1 MCKTQKMNEQWV
13 MGPNLSQAWDN
24 RIIIP
29 EKSCNMHKNIHILQS
44 VISMNDLGWQG
55 YDRCR

>member
-1 MCKTQKMNEQWV
+1 MCKTQEMNEQWV

-29 EKSCNMHKNIHILQS
+29 EKSCSMHKNIHILQS
-44 VISMNDLGWQG
+44 VISMNDLG
-55 YDRCR
+55 